1 MESLQQHTKLDP
13 LLSEIATRRDDLIL
27 LTQNLIRIPTL
38 NPPGE
43 NYRDICEFL
52 NKRLTKHGFNTE
64 MVRAYDT
71 PGDSDK
77 YPRWNLV
84 ARREGTGSGECVHFN
99 SHIDVVEVGS
109 GWTQDPFGGALV
121 DGKIY
126 GRGACDMKGGLAA
139 SIIAVESFIHT
150 NPDFQGAIEISAT
163 GDEESGGYGGVAYLA
178 EKGFLDPKRVQH
190 VIIPEPLNKDRVCL
204 GHRGGWWAEIETFG
218 EIAHGSMPFLG
229 DCAVRHMGAVID
241 KFETQ
246 LYPAMAARRTDMP
259 VVPDGARS
267 STMNINSIHGGQAE
281 QADDFTGLPAHC
293 VPDSCR
299 IVIDRRFLVEET
311 LDDVRDE
318 VESLLNELKVERPN
332 FEYDMREINSVLPSM
347 TDREAPIAAS
357 VAKQI
362 EIVMGKPAEFVASPG
377 TYDQKHIDRIGT
389 LKNCVAYGPGI
400 LELAHKPDEYV
411 GVEDM
416 MDSVQVMAR
425 CLADILLEK

>member
-150 NPDFQGAIEISAT
+150 NPD
-163 GDEESGGYGGVAYLA
+163 
-178 EKGFLDPKRVQH
+178 
-190 VIIPEPLNKDRVCL
+190 
-204 GHRGGWWAEIETFG
+204 
-218 EIAHGSMPFLG
+218 
-229 DCAVRHMGAVID
+229 
-241 KFETQ
+241 
-246 LYPAMAARRTDMP
+246 
-259 VVPDGARS
+259 
-267 STMNINSIHGGQAE
+267 
-281 QADDFTGLPAHC
+281 
-293 VPDSCR
+293 
-299 IVIDRRFLVEET
+299 
-311 LDDVRDE
+311 
-318 VESLLNELKVERPN
+318 
-332 FEYDMREINSVLPSM
+332 
-347 TDREAPIAAS
+347 
-357 VAKQI
+357 
-362 EIVMGKPAEFVASPG
+362 
-377 TYDQKHIDRIGT
+377 
-389 LKNCVAYGPGI
+389 
-400 LELAHKPDEYV
+400 
-411 GVEDM
+411 
-416 MDSVQVMAR
+416 
-425 CLADILLEK
+425 